1 MIKIER
7 STKLYKRR
15 RKRVI
20 LTKKGKR
27 LLNRWVYIK
36 QRYFGGLPDSAMKRS
51 NLRTLDLKF
60 REDIDPFLF
69 FAPKY
74 NPKLLSIVKG
84 NCGLFNKSGETR
96 YVTEEEV
103 LSIVASIKKRLKKKT
118 LKSLKVY
125 RRHYNPM
132 IITRKP
138 LQSRMGGGK
147 GDVSE
152 RKVMLKPGRIF
163 VEFFTPWLAEIW
175 AAARFVSKKTGFDL
189 GFCVLDKIYRERDYE
204 KYKS

>member
-7 STKLYKRR
+7 SRNPYKRR
-15 RKRVI
+15 PKKV
-20 LTKKGKR
+20 LTKTGKR

-36 QRYFGGLPDSAMKRS
+36 QRYFGGLPDSALKRS

-60 REDIDPFLF
+60 REDIDPFIL

-84 NCGLFNKSGETR
+84 NCGLFNKSGRTI
-96 YVTEEEV
+96 YVTEKEV
-103 LSIVASIKKRLKKKT
+103 LSIVSAIKKRLKKKT
-118 LKSLKVY
+118 LKGLKVY

-132 IITRKP
+132 IISRKP

-147 GDVSE
+147 GEISDE

-163 VEFFTPWLAEIW
+163 LEFFTPWLAEIW
-175 AAARFVSKKTGFDL
+175 AAARFVRKKTGFDL
-189 GFCVLDKIYRERDYE
+189 GFCVLDKIYRERDYKE
-204 KYKS
+204 K